1 MCFDALPELTN
12 QAQNN
17 KNNKPK
23 KREPATNIKVEVRHT
38 LLPEL

>member
-17 KNNKPK
+17 KPK
-23 KREPATNIKVEVRHT
+23 KREPVTNIKVEVRHT